1 MKHDNAVHHPLGAA
15 AYYYQ
20 DKTVF
25 LLSQL
30 RYAGVSTD
38 QGTVDSDHKP
48 IIVHLGT
55 QPNNSPHAGTLI
67 CFALGFAFVRAL
79 RELYPS
85 RDISISLDFVDSAP
99 DNEAK
104 DVPLGYQKSHKF
116 SGRMEMYMGDYS
128 EVMDTFSR
136 LAGSVPW
143 TRTFQGDLNSQ
154 SAISAV
160 VRAIVAE
167 REVVG
172 PMLSPKNKKLPLRA
186 ACPHE
191 GCGLTDKLGKFNEY
205 CADESR
211 ITFLCPRHG
220 KHSIC
225 LDDPAECARLEYNTP
240 LRNLIR
246 NLVWGMDTSTIHMR
260 VTGSDYAGT
269 YQEDMFFR
277 PWRHIVFNYPQLRPV
292 VHAHGGATTID
303 PPVTVFSPLLIDW
316 AGSKL
321 SKSLYVKEGAYKYL
335 EDQGIDYLLSFAR
348 MKDLNRDPGIIF
360 REVSRWIDDPK
371 HLFTRSYSIEYIH
384 KLYTGEG
391 WLERMMSIPTKIWTR
406 VMIFC
411 VTENMLIN
419 KWRRMFLGW
428 T

>member
-30 RYAGVSTD
+30 RYAGVSTTD
-38 QGTVDSDHKP
+38 REIVANLDRKP
-48 IIVHLGT
+48 VIVHLGT

-79 RELYPS
+79 LELCPLM
-85 RDISISLDFVDSAP
+85 DIAISLDFVDSAP
-99 DNEAK
+99 DNEAE
-104 DVPLGYQKSHKF
+104 DVPQGYQRSHKC
-116 SGRMEMYMGDYS
+116 SGRMEEYMGDYS
-128 EVMDTFSR
+128 EIMDKFSK
-136 LAGSVPW
+136 LAGDVRW
-143 TRTFQGDLNSQ
+143 TRTFQKDLNSQ
-154 SAISAV
+154 SDISVV

-172 PMLSPKNKKLPLRA
+172 PMLSPKNRKLPLRA

-191 GCGLTDKLGKFNEY
+191 GCGLTDKIGEFNEY
-205 CADESR
+205 YADESR

-220 KHSIC
+220 RHSIW
-225 LDDPAECARLEYNTP
+225 LDNPVECTRLEYNTP

-246 NLVWGMDTSTIHMR
+246 NLVWGMDTNTIHMR

-277 PWRHIVFNYPQLRPV
+277 PWRHMM
-292 VHAHGGATTID
+292 D
-303 PPVTVFSPLLIDW
+303 PPVTVFSPLLTDW

-321 SKSLYVKEGAYKYL
+321 SKSLYVKQGAYQYL
-335 EDQGIDYLLSFAR
+335 QDQGVDYLLSFAR
-348 MKDLNRDPGIIF
+348 MKVLDRDPAIIF
-360 REVSRWIDDPK
+360 REVSKWIDEPM

-384 KLYTGEG
+384 RLYTDTEGED
-391 WLERMMSIPTKIWTR
+391 
-406 VMIFC
+406 
-411 VTENMLIN
+411 
-419 KWRRMFLGW
+419 
-428 T
+428 